1 MSRLRTAAATA
12 ALVMAATACGDGLG
26 EHTARRIAPAPTPS
40 ASSPTSPSP
49 TLATPVAALP
59 RSAPVRL
66 RVASIGVDTPLIRLG
81 LQADRTME
89 VPPDAF
95 PAGWYGGAPTPG
107 ELGPAII
114 AGHVDWAGRDG
125 VFHDLHRLRP
135 GDEVAVSRAD
145 GSTATFRV
153 ERVEQLRKDRFPT
166 DAVYGDIDHAGLRL
180 ITCGGTFDPR
190 AHSYVDNII
199 VFARLVRASP
209 ATR

>member
-1 MSRLRTAAATA
+1 MVTAL
-12 ALVMAATACGDGLG
+12 LVVVATACGDGSG
-26 EHTARRIAPAPTPS
+26 SAAPRVAPAPS
-40 ASSPTSPSP
+40 ASLPSSPAP
-49 TLATPVAALP
+49 TVPMTPVAPMP
-59 RSAPVRL
+59 RSEPVRL
-66 RVASIGVDTPLIRLG
+66 QVPAIGVDTSLTRLG
-81 LQADRTME
+81 LRTDGTME

-125 VFHDLHRLRP
+125 VFHDLHRLTP
-135 GDEVAVSRAD
+135 GDEVSVTRAD
-145 GSTATFRV
+145 GSTAMFRV
-153 ERVEQLRKDRFPT
+153 DRVEQLRKDRFPT

-190 AHSYVDNII
+190 AHSYVDNVIA
-199 VFARLVRASP
+199 FARLERTSL